1 MELGMGLVGRK
12 LLSSQSPQ
20 ERDRNGGGN
29 HRPGCER
36 GGGRGIEKNKRAD
49 KTKRRKERKGREI
62 TEERDKEEEMFIT
75 QRLELRPFQ
84 TNR

>member
-1 MELGMGLVGRK
+1 MDLGMGLVGRK

-36 GGGRGIEKNKRAD
+36 GGGRGWN
-49 KTKRRKERKGREI
+49 
-62 TEERDKEEEMFIT
+62 
-75 QRLELRPFQ
+75 
-84 TNR
+84 

>member
-1 MELGMGLVGRK
+1 MAVVIIGWAVREVEEG
-12 LLSSQSPQ
+12 
-20 ERDRNGGGN
+20 D
-29 HRPGCER
+29 
-36 GGGRGIEKNKRAD
+36 GIEKNKRAD